1 MNSNLN
7 KRYVQLLAPALQTS
21 TATARTANLDTL
33 GADYATIV
41 IPLSSALNTNG
52 VGPALKLSE
61 SDDTIASNFAT
72 FNSAANLAAHSIA
85 TAHQLIWHVD
95 TRSRKRYLQLSSTPA
110 TATNDNVTLGAIAI
124 LGRLATAQPAASNN
138 AGSTNDVV
146 SVM

>member
-7 KRYVQLLAPALQTS
+7 KKFVQLLAPKTQTS

-61 SDDTIASNFAT
+61 SDDTVATNFAT
-72 FNSAANLAAHSIA
+72 FNANFNLAAHSIA
-85 TAHQLIWHVD
+85 AAHQVVWHVD
-95 TRSRKRYLQLSSTPA
+95 TRSRKRFLQFSSTPA
-110 TATNDNVTLGAIAI
+110 TATNDDVTLGAMAV
-124 LGRLATAQPAASNN
+124 LGRLGTAQPAASNQV
-138 AGSTNDVV
+138 GSTNDVV
-146 SVM
+146 SVG